1 MAIKQRLFFTIRR
14 IQDGCLD
21 LRLTLARKDR
31 NMIKLSKKTLLPFV
45 RETMLELG
53 YTEFQDCMI
62 SNANLFVKNE
72 GNLFLTIG
80 FTIHRFYSD
89 AFTFSYYLSRTTNWA
104 ECWGDIPHRLTYV
117 RPGELMSTQ
126 EREYLTVDPNCKK
139 NPQITDMWWNA
150 FNVDGAYDLTSLS
163 SFAQA
168 IRLTENR
175 VIQQPDICEK
185 IYASKVLK
193 QVYDEVIGTIQLV
206 KSEEFLEEF
215 EFLPK
220 HEVKG
225 TSIEWFKAAE
235 TYLKSNSIKANFHKV
250 KFLAMDSARVY
261 YMRFSS

>member
-1 MAIKQRLFFTIRR
+1 
-14 IQDGCLD
+14 
-21 LRLTLARKDR
+21 
-31 NMIKLSKKTLLPFV
+31 
-45 RETMLELG
+45 MLELG

-80 FTIHRFYSD
+80 FTIHRFCSD

-261 YMRFSS
+261 YMRFSSLIL

>member
-1 MAIKQRLFFTIRR
+1 
-14 IQDGCLD
+14 
-21 LRLTLARKDR
+21 
-31 NMIKLSKKTLLPFV
+31 
-45 RETMLELG
+45 MLGLG
-53 YTEFQDCMI
+53 YTEFQDCMV
-62 SNANLFVKNE
+62 SNANLFVRKE
-72 GNLFLTIG
+72 GDLFLTIG

-126 EREYLTVDPNCKK
+126 ERECLTVDPNCKD

-150 FNVDGAYDLTSLS
+150 FNVAGDYDLTSLS
-163 SFAQA
+163 SFAQT

-175 VIQQPDICEK
+175 VIQQPEICEK

-193 QVYDEVIGTIQLV
+193 QIYDAVNETIQHV
-206 KSEEFLEEF
+206 KSEKFLDEY

-220 HEVKG
+220 HEIKG
-225 TSIEWFKAAE
+225 TSMEWFKAAE
-235 TYLKSNSIKANFHKV
+235 IYLKSHSIKANFHKV

-261 YMRFSS
+261 YMRINS